1 MLSRIKSVLSGA
13 LFVATAI
20 SVVVAGAPSNAIAA
34 SDFADSPLIQS
45 KVSELIIQYGATTP
59 LLQRDGLPWGIQ
71 CLKKK
76 HRDRITL
83 SRGLGASMWTLKVKP
98 PAGPKVASLIVNRLE
113 NCPGVMWAEP
123 SISGLEPVVS

>member
-1 MLSRIKSVLSGA
+1 MLSGYKEVLSKLLLA
-13 LFVATAI
+13 VAAI
-20 SVVVAGAPSNAIAA
+20 SIAVVGAPSAVIAA
-34 SDFADSPLIQS
+34 PDRADGPVTQS

-76 HRDRITL
+76 HRDRIIL
-83 SRGLGASMWTLKVKP
+83 DRGLGASMWTLKIKP
-98 PAGPKVASLIVNRLE
+98 PIGPKVASLIVNRLE

-123 SISGLEPVVS
+123 SISGLEPVVK